1 MHKMNR
7 EDLIK
12 KWLDN
17 ELNPKELEAF
27 HLLEDSEDL
36 VKLSNSLKHF
46 KAPEFNTD
54 EALQSVRQ
62 SIKTTQAPVVAINWK
77 SHILRIA
84 AVLVLSFSA
93 FYYTTTLDTTI
104 DTLAAQQTTLN
115 LPDDSK
121 VTLNALSSITY
132 NKKNWDNLRDVS
144 LEGEAYFKVAKG
156 ATFNVKTTSGTI
168 TVLGTQFKVKH
179 RNNLFEVVCYEGSV
193 SVSHNSKKAVLK
205 PGDSY
210 LIIDG
215 NYIATEKENALLP
228 SWINNESY
236 FKSLPFTHVLSEFER
251 QYKVTISS
259 QNIDTKQLFTGSFTH
274 DNIDLALKSITLPL
288 NITYTKQN
296 NNIVLTRE

>member
-12 KWLDN
+12 KWLDD
-17 ELNPKELEAF
+17 ELNPQELEAF
-27 HLLEDSEDL
+27 KLLEDSDDL
-36 VKLSNSLKHF
+36 VRLSNAAKHF
-46 KAPEFNTD
+46 KAPEYNVSEELKT
-54 EALQSVRQ
+54 VMK
-62 SIKTTQAPVVAINWK
+62 SIDTAPKSTNWK

-84 AVLVLSFSA
+84 AVLVLSISA

-115 LPDDSK
+115 LPDESQ

-132 NKKNWDNLRDVS
+132 NKKNWDELRDVT

-156 ATFNVKTTSGTI
+156 ATFNVNTPSGI
-168 TVLGTQFKVKH
+168 VSVLGTQFKVKH
-179 RNNLFEVVCYEGSV
+179 RNNFFEVVCYEGSV

-215 NYIATEKENALLP
+215 NYIATEKENALQP

-236 FKSLPFTHVLSEFER
+236 FKSLPFTYVLREFER
-251 QYKVTISS
+251 QYKVTINSKE
-259 QNIDTKQLFTGSFTH
+259 IDTTQLFTGSFTH
-274 DNIDLALKSITLPL
+274 ENIDLALKSITLPL
-288 NITYTKQN
+288 NITYLQNN